1 MRSGA
6 GSWRGQRNLGLLAV
20 AAMIFLHQRLTV
32 TEIASGVAALAA
44 ISVLAVRQARKP
56 LGS

>member
-1 MRSGA
+1 
-6 GSWRGQRNLGLLAV
+6 
-20 AAMIFLHQRLTV
+20 MIFLHQRLTV
-32 TEIASGVAALAA
+32 TEIADGVAALAA

>member
-1 MRSGA
+1 
-6 GSWRGQRNLGLLAV
+6 
-20 AAMIFLHQRLTV
+20 MIFLHQRLTV
-32 TEIASGVAALAA
+32 TEIAGGVTALAA